1 MPETCFIYV
10 FRIVAA
16 VLEKN
21 NLPGAISSM
30 ICGGADVGARMA
42 EDERVKLL
50 SFTGSCQV
58 IRIKSRYLL
67 NRNSHATF

>member
-1 MPETCFIYV
+1 MFISSPC
-10 FRIVAA
+10 FRIVAS

-21 NLPGAISSM
+21 NLPGAISAM

-58 IRIKSRYLL
+58 TTVLKFHLAFI
-67 NRNSHATF
+67 